1 LKPAAAHKDDPQWA
15 ELQKELTGWDGKLT
29 IESRAGAIA
38 STMRNEFNEKF
49 FKTWL
54 GDLRPIYDWYLRSA
68 VIDRAIKE
76 RPAEWLP
83 KDYKDYDAMIM
94 DCYKKSIDVL
104 TKKLGADRSRWR
116 YGAINQLTFAHPL
129 AKSPILRLLLND
141 PPIEVGGS
149 ANTVSA
155 VNTWTE
161 RVWGPSMRMVLS
173 LANFDDTTQ
182 CIVPGESGQAASE
195 YYADQIADWVATK
208 PRPFPYNEGALQPLI
223 THRL

>member
-1 LKPAAAHKDDPQWA
+1 GFVPFEEMPHLYNPPNGFIQTANQRVTGKSYPYHIANDWAPPYRAFRIYEVLSSKERFTVEEMQKLQGDVYSAQVHLLVEEALKPAAAHKDDPQWA

-54 GDLRPIYDWYLRSA
+54 GDPRPIYDWYLRSA

-129 AKSPILRLLLND
+129 
-141 PPIEVGGS
+141 
-149 ANTVSA
+149 
-155 VNTWTE
+155 
-161 RVWGPSMRMVLS
+161 
-173 LANFDDTTQ
+173 
-182 CIVPGESGQAASE
+182 
-195 YYADQIADWVATK
+195 
-208 PRPFPYNEGALQPLI
+208 
-223 THRL
+223 